1 MRILKNDELN
11 DLSIWQAL
19 RLLNIRAELG
29 SRLSLNNLICFYLI
43 KFFFLV
49 LQDISQSELI
59 MLESFLLFICEA
71 MINMLL
77 KGL

>member
-1 MRILKNDELN
+1 MRILKNDVLN

-29 SRLSLNNLICFYLI
+29 SRWSFNNLIWFYLI
-43 KFFFLV
+43 KFFFLL

-77 KGL
+77 KSL